1 MRASREET
9 LRRAVGRSKLDRKTN
24 VDLVEAMWEQFCQ
37 LGIYESNVIETTN
50 QSVRETVRAIKEKIA
65 NQTALLSDGP

>member
-1 MRASREET
+1 M
-9 LRRAVGRSKLDRKTN
+9 GRSKLDRKTN
-24 VDLVEAMWEQFCQ
+24 VALVEAMWEQFCQ